1 LELSD
6 TKISSTKKNPIKQK
20 NTGAER
26 AKEAEDKKIIPGS
39 SREVI
44 GNKAETFSDYS
55 GNDFVVSPPT
65 FKQVKF
71 AERLAHERGETVP
84 ENAMNSMSAMSS
96 YIEELLRSS
105 PGSSTTPTSTYPS
118 SSSSSSDSQEYGV
131 LPTEKQIS
139 FAESLCAQKG
149 LEIPPSALTSRKLMS
164 AFIGKALK
172 AKALETDR
180 LVYLFFLEQ
189 YIQKYAINTYI

>member
-6 TKISSTKKNPIKQK
+6 TKITSTKKNPIKKK
-20 NTGAER
+20 NTSTER
-26 AKEAEDKKIIPGS
+26 AKEAEEKKIMPGS
-39 SREVI
+39 SREEVI

-118 SSSSSSDSQEYGV
+118 SSSSSSSSDSQEYGV
-131 LPTEKQIS
+131 LPTEKQIT

-149 LEIPPSALTSRKLMS
+149 LEIPPSALTNRKLMS
-164 AFIGKALK
+164 TFIGKALK
-172 AKALETDR
+172 AKALETER
-180 LVYLFFLEQ
+180 
-189 YIQKYAINTYI
+189 